1 MPAENGIPQRDHQA
15 HSAIMTRD
23 GQAYLKIGDVA
34 KQVGISSSAIRAW
47 EKLGLTR
54 PQRTESHYRLYADED
69 VRLLKKARYLRKVRG
84 LNAAAIVQMLKRDG
98 SIKPLASD
106 GVASIG
112 SRLRRLRT
120 KRGVGL
126 AEVAAAAGISV
137 GFLSA
142 LERSQMSASVGT
154 LRRLA
159 RYYRTNI
166 LDFFDATES
175 NTRLVRPL
183 KRKVLE
189 AGPGVRME
197 LLAWGNKVMEPHLFR
212 IKPKSGSGESYAHEG
227 EEFLFVLRG
236 ELKIALD
243 GEEYHLK
250 RGDSFYFESATP
262 HRWKNPGRSETWLLW
277 VNTPPTF

>member
-1 MPAENGIPQRDHQA
+1 MHSPLHDQQA
-15 HSAIMTRD
+15 HLQIMSGD
-23 GQAYLKIGDVA
+23 AQVYLKIGDVA
-34 KQVGISSSAIRAW
+34 RAVGISPSAIRAW
-47 EKLGLTR
+47 ESLGLTR
-54 PQRTESHYRLYADED
+54 PHRTESRYRLYTHDD

-84 LNAAAIVQMLKRDG
+84 LNAAAIVQMLKREG
-98 SIKPLASD
+98 SIRPAAGAAS
-106 GVASIG
+106 SIG
-112 SRLRRLRT
+112 PRLRSLRT
-120 KRGVGL
+120 KRGVSL
-126 AEVAAAAGISV
+126 VAVAEAVGISV

-166 LDFFDATES
+166 LDFFDATEL
-175 NTRLVRPL
+175 NTRLVRPA

-212 IKPKSGSGESYAHEG
+212 IAPNAGSGESYAHEG
-227 EEFLFVLRG
+227 EEFLFVMRG
-236 ELKIALD
+236 ELQIALD
-243 GEEYHLK
+243 DEEYHLK

>member
-1 MPAENGIPQRDHQA
+1 MSRDAQV
-15 HSAIMTRD
+15 
-23 GQAYLKIGDVA
+23 YLKIGDVA
-34 KQVGISSSAIRAW
+34 RLVGVSPSAIRAW
-47 EKLGLTR
+47 ESLGLTR
-54 PQRTESHYRLYADED
+54 PERTESRYRLYTHDD

-84 LNAAAIVQMLKRDG
+84 LNPPGIVEMLKREGAIKTRARTAVDG
-98 SIKPLASD
+98 
-106 GVASIG
+106 IG
-112 SRLRRLRT
+112 PRLRQLRT
-120 KRGVGL
+120 KRGLSL
-126 AEVAAAAGISV
+126 AEVASAAGISV

-166 LDFFDATES
+166 LEFFDPAES
-175 NTRLVRPL
+175 NPRLVRPAR
-183 KRKVLE
+183 RKVLE

-197 LLAWGNKVMEPHLFR
+197 LLAWGNTAMEPHLFR
-212 IKPKSGSGESYAHEG
+212 VKPHAGSGESYSHEG

-236 ELKIALD
+236 ELKIALAD
-243 GEEYHLK
+243 EEYHLK

-262 HRWKNPGRSETWLLW
+262 HHWSNPGSQEAWLLW

>member
-1 MPAENGIPQRDHQA
+1 MSGDAQV
-15 HSAIMTRD
+15 
-23 GQAYLKIGDVA
+23 YLKIGDVA
-34 KQVGISSSAIRAW
+34 RLVGVSPSAIRGW
-47 EKLGLTR
+47 ESLGLAR
-54 PQRTESHYRLYADED
+54 PQRSRSRYRLYTNDD

-84 LNAAAIVQMLKRDG
+84 LNAAAIVQMLKREG
-98 SIKPLASD
+98 TIKPSASSSSTA
-106 GVASIG
+106 GIG
-112 SRLRRLRT
+112 PRLRQLRT
-120 KRGVGL
+120 KRGLSL

-166 LDFFDATES
+166 LEFFDADEL
-175 NTRLVRPL
+175 NARLVRPA

-197 LLAWGNKVMEPHLFR
+197 LLAWGNTVMEPHLFR
-212 IKPKSGSGESYAHEG
+212 IKPRAGSGESYAHQG

-236 ELKIALD
+236 ELKIALAD
-243 GEEYHLK
+243 EEYHLK

-262 HRWKNPGRSETWLLW
+262 HRWKNPGPSETWLLW